1 MKNRISRLEMLR
13 RRIVKNSVGAS
24 IRFLSTFP
32 LLTIFPRSSFIWD
45 IFSYIFLYF
54 IFLGFRLFR
63 SVFPTFF

>member
-45 IFSYIFLYF
+45 IFLYIFLYF
-54 IFLGFRLFR
+54 IF
-63 SVFPTFF
+63 